1 VVGEGSG
8 RVSFGFEA
16 AWEPVSSDSQRLHRA
31 QCSETEEERG
41 ETRMMSEVEL
51 KIPIAELVDVELL
64 KVDGENPN
72 LMSPRRFEALR
83 KSISRYGFAVPIITN
98 KDLVIADG
106 EHRLQAAKA
115 LGFKQVSVVQLPVD
129 EVDRRLIRQVMNKLR
144 GEHDLFLDA
153 EEYYRIVCGD
163 KRDLLKALLNET
175 DVRIDNLLK
184 LREPTVYSDDD
195 LKALA
200 EKFSSRVESNK
211 LEGVGERQRSGESL
225 TLKCHVEFSTKA
237 EITERTLAVC
247 EAFGLGVDEA
257 KRFVVFDDFSL
268 DFHRGDLIYV
278 TGDSGGGKTL
288 LLKAFKNFFGDE
300 AVELS
305 DLQVD
310 PEETLIEGIGA
321 DVKEAI
327 EILSLCGLGDAF
339 LFLRKYGEL
348 SDGQKWR
355 YRLAKLVNN
364 REKNVWLIDEFCAC
378 LDRVM
383 ARIVAFL
390 VQKVARKLGKTVIVA
405 TAHGDLV
412 KDFRP
417 DLLIEKGFEQD
428 ISVTKPSSE
437 HGSCSVC
444 RNVRIEQ
451 GTIEDY
457 EKLKRFHYRSK
468 NRNRAENPRLKDC
481 FKLLYGEELIGV
493 IVYSG
498 SHLNL
503 KPRNIVFGERYVYT
517 PGDLSKARLINEEI
531 ARITRV
537 VIHPKFR
544 GIGLG
549 ELLVRETLP
558 KVDAKVVEVLAVMA
572 RYNPFF
578 ERAGMVKVEYERC
591 ASPEATR
598 IRELLKKRGFDFTL
612 SKSKGYCR
620 HFYSQLCEEDR
631 KMLLRCLHDFGR
643 LPFIK
648 TKNVTPDMLGAVI
661 SFNGVYLY
669 WMNVTHDSNGNCR
682 SPAES
687 GSPIDGERKA
697 PCDSISN

>member
-1 VVGEGSG
+1 MRILRKGK
-8 RVSFGFEA
+8 
-16 AWEPVSSDSQRLHRA
+16 
-31 QCSETEEERG
+31 T
-41 ETRMMSEVEL
+41 MIEL
-51 KIPIAELVDVELL
+51 ELRIPAAELVDVELL

-72 LMSPRRFEALR
+72 RMSSRRFEALK
-83 KSISRYGFAVPIITN
+83 KSISRYGFVVPIITN
-98 KDLVIADG
+98 RDLVIADG
-106 EHRLQAAKA
+106 EHRFQAARA
-115 LGFKQVSVVQLPVD
+115 LGFKQVSVVRLPVD

-163 KRDLLKALLNET
+163 KRDLLKALVNET

-184 LREPTVYSDDD
+184 LREPAVYSDDD

-211 LEGVGERQRSGESL
+211 LEGVLERQHSGESL

-237 EITERTLAVC
+237 EVTERALAVC

-257 KRFVVFDDFSL
+257 KRFVVFDGFSL
-268 DFHRGDLIYV
+268 DFRRGDLIYV

-288 LLKAFKNFFGDE
+288 LLRAFKSFFGDE

-310 PEETLIEGIGA
+310 PEETLIEGVGA
-321 DVKEAI
+321 EVKEAI

-339 LFLRKYGEL
+339 LFLRKYKEL

-364 REKNVWLIDEFCAC
+364 RAKNVWLIDEFCAC

-390 VQKVARKLGKTVIVA
+390 VQKVARKLGKTVVVA

-412 KDFRP
+412 EDFQP
-417 DLLIEKGFEQD
+417 DLLVEKGFEQD
-428 ISVTKPSSE
+428 VSVAKPGFE
-437 HGSCSVC
+437 HEYCSVC
-444 RNVRIEQ
+444 GDVRIEQ

-468 NRNRAENPRLKDC
+468 NRNRTENPRLKCC
-481 FKLLYGEELIGV
+481 FKLLYGEELVGV

-517 PGDLSKARLINEEI
+517 PGDLNKARLINEEI

-549 ELLVRETLP
+549 EFLVRETLP
-558 KVDAKVVEVLAVMA
+558 KVNARVVEVLAVMA
-572 RYNPFF
+572 KYNPFF
-578 ERAGMVKVEYERC
+578 EKAGMARVDYQRDEAVAGKNIRAFLEQRC
-591 ASPEATR
+591 
-598 IRELLKKRGFDFTL
+598 FDFKL
-612 SKSKGYCR
+612 VKSQAYCR
-620 HFYSQLCEEDR
+620 DFFSRLDEEDR
-631 KMLLRCLHDFGR
+631 KVLLGYLSEFVRQ
-643 LPFIK
+643 PFVRVK
-648 TKNVTPDMLGAVI
+648 MVTPDLMSKVFSSEGLYYYWI
-661 SFNGVYLY
+661 SK
-669 WMNVTHDSNGNCR
+669 
-682 SPAES
+682 SPCS
-687 GSPIDGERKA
+687 S
-697 PCDSISN
+697 